1 MGAKITFM
9 TVGAIFVHFPET
21 MRSAKVEN
29 SCGGVS
35 EMPCDDLY
43 CRQLGRRWVLI
54 VGRLIGEVGLIFEK
68 VVGMFR
74 ELIFSLPDQRHKML

>member
-1 MGAKITFM
+1 M
-9 TVGAIFVHFPET
+9 
-21 MRSAKVEN
+21 
-29 SCGGVS
+29 
-35 EMPCDDLY
+35 
-43 CRQLGRRWVLI
+43 LI